1 MKQFT
6 NKIVLITGGNSGIGL
21 ATALRFADEG
31 ATVIVTARSEETFA
45 KATKDFGN
53 KLQIIKTD
61 VSQAEDVRNLMTTI
75 KNKYGH
81 LDAVFANA
89 GISIVKPTVEFDD
102 ESYDKLFD
110 TNVKGVFNTVR
121 YAIPLL
127 KDGSSVIVNASQA
140 AHSGFSGVSVYGATK
155 GAVLSLVRHWAAE
168 FSERRIR
175 FNSVSP
181 GLIDTPI
188 IDKIGLPEEGVQFF
202 KNYGKKNPAGRL
214 GESIDVANAVLFLAS
229 EQSSYVNAFDIALD
243 GGGKSVPSMG

>member
-21 ATALRFADEG
+21 ATALRFEEEG
-31 ATVIVTARSEETFA
+31 ATVIVTARSEETYA
-45 KATKDFGN
+45 KATKEFGN

-61 VSQAEDVRNLMTTI
+61 VSKAEDVRNLMTTI

-89 GISIVKPTVEFDD
+89 GISIVKSTVEFDD

-127 KDGSSVIVNASQA
+127 RDGSSVIVNASQA
-140 AHSGFSGVSVYGATK
+140 AHSGFPGVSVYGATK

-214 GESIDVANAVLFLAS
+214 GESIDVANAVLFLAG